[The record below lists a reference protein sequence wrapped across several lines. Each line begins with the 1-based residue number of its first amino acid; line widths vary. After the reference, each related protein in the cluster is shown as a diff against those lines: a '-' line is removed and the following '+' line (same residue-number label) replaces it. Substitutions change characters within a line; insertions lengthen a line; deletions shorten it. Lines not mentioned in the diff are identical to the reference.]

1 MFKLLQQSSVQLVIF
16 YLNTKTVSTVAN
28 ILTRKGSNVVKVSPN
43 TSVIDALNIMAD
55 KNIGSVVVMEGDDF
69 LGIMTERDYSRK
81 VVLKGRSSE
90 QTTVADIMTSDFPS
104 VTPDANISECV
115 QLMSSNKLRYLPVIV
130 RGELIGIISIN
141 DVVTET
147 IVSQSETINYL
158 QNYIQS

>member
-1 MFKLLQQSSVQLVIF
+1 
-16 YLNTKTVSTVAN
+16 
-28 ILTRKGSNVVKVSPN
+28 
-43 TSVIDALNIMAD
+43 MAD

-130 RGELIGIISIN
+130 RGEMIGIISIN